1 MSAPRDEDRLLD
13 HQYDEIQEYDNPLP
27 AWWTILLWA
36 TIVWAA
42 LYALN
47 VIPGVG
53 SGKGRVAN
61 YESEV
66 AAAAGQ
72 FGTPEQ
78 QATAALD
85 VAAVETALAD
95 AGALARGKAT
105 FAASCAAC
113 HLADGGGSI
122 GPNLTDDFWI
132 HGNTHLAMLT
142 VVTNG
147 VLDKG
152 MPQWSAAL
160 SPEQIAQV
168 TAYVATLHGT
178 KPATAKEPQGEKLGA
193 PVAGEPAP
201 ADSAASPAQ

>member
-27 AWWTILLWA
+27 AWWTIILWA

-42 LYALN
+42 LYGLN

-53 SGKGRVAN
+53 TGKGRQAN
-61 YESEV
+61 YEAEL
-66 AAAAGQ
+66 AAAAEAYGS
-72 FGTPEQ
+72 PEQ
-78 QATAALD
+78 QAGAAID
-85 VAAVETALAD
+85 VAALEAAIADPAALA
-95 AGALARGKAT
+95 AGRTT
-105 FAASCAAC
+105 FAASCAVC
-113 HLADGGGSI
+113 HEADGGGNI
-122 GPNLTDDFWI
+122 GPNLTDDYWI
-132 HGNTHLAMLT
+132 HGNTHRGLLT

-168 TAYVATLHGT
+168 TAFVATLHGT
-178 KPATAKEPQGEKLGA
+178 KPAKVKAPQGERLGA
-193 PVAGEPAP
+193 PVAGEAA
-201 ADSAASPAQ
+201 ADSTQ